1 MEAKILEFCRLLRRG
16 GVNISFTQIADVLR
30 AVSEVGFCQDDFYI
44 ALCSILI
51 ADRADKPLFDRLF
64 RLFFLSLH
72 RQGRVPSGRGAEEH
86 EPGPAESAEPVSV
99 HAELAQ
105 QADGSGMGRGAGASP
120 AILLIKAIRERNRL
134 LLERL
139 AQVAVKSLG
148 PLARTD
154 LQHMDNTVVQAKVA
168 IGWYEAVNR
177 LERAKGLENISETV
191 YAGWTVNL
199 GWLEHR
205 IEQLLEDLFV
215 SMFGNEAIEEIAG
228 AANLKEKEFYRLDNL
243 EVDEIRRRIT
253 KLARKLASKYAR
265 RYKRAKR
272 GEIDLRRTVRQALL
286 TGGTP
291 VRLRY
296 RQKKISKPE
305 LAILCDVSGSVAVF
319 SEFMLQLVYTIQNRF
334 RWVRSFLF
342 VDVVDEATPYF
353 KNEDIEAALGDAFA
367 KTYFSYSGFSDY
379 GRVFTLFANNY
390 LAGLSSRSTLIIL
403 GDARNNW
410 RLAEKDYLQKVS
422 ENVRRII
429 WFNPQPR
436 DNWDKEDSIMGVY
449 APYCRQ
455 VFECRNLRQLEE
467 VIEAI
472 L

>member
-16 GVNISFTQIADVLR
+16 GVSISFIQIADALR
-30 AVSEVGFCQDDFYI
+30 AVSEVGFCQDDFHI
-44 ALCSILI
+44 ALCSVLI

-72 RQGRVPSGRGAEEH
+72 KQGTDGAEEDKSS
-86 EPGPAESAEPVSV
+86 PTDNAGPEGLP
-99 HAELAQ
+99 AELAQ

-120 AILLIKAIRERNRL
+120 AILLIKAVREHNRL

-148 PLARTD
+148 PVSRTN
-154 LQHMDNTVVQAKVA
+154 LQYMDSTVVQAKVA

-177 LERAKGLENISETV
+177 LERAKGLENIGETV
-191 YAGWTVNL
+191 YAEWTDSL
-199 GWLEHR
+199 DWLEHR

-228 AANLKEKEFYRLDNL
+228 AANLKEKEFYRLGNL

-265 RYKRAKR
+265 RYRRAKR
-272 GEIDLRRTVRQALL
+272 GEIDLRRTARQALL
-286 TGGTP
+286 TGGMP

-305 LAILCDVSGSVAVF
+305 LAVLCDVSGSVAVF

-379 GRVFTLFANNY
+379 GRVFTQFANNY
-390 LAGLSSRSTLIIL
+390 LAGLSPRSTLIIL

-410 RLAEKDYLQKVS
+410 RLPEKDYLQKIS
-422 ENVRRII
+422 EHVRRII

-436 DNWDKEDSIMGVY
+436 DNWDKEDSIMSVY

-455 VFECRNLRQLEE
+455 VFECRNLRQLEK

>member
-16 GVNISFTQIADVLR
+16 GVNVSFTQIADTLR
-30 AVSEVGFCQDDFYI
+30 AVSMVGFCQNDFHT

-51 ADRADKPLFDRLF
+51 ADHADKPLFDRLF
-64 RLFFLSLH
+64 RLYFLSMNK
-72 RQGRVPSGRGAEEH
+72 QGTDDAEVEKSTPADGAGLEGL
-86 EPGPAESAEPVSV
+86 P
-99 HAELAQ
+99 AELAQ

-120 AILLIKAIRERNRL
+120 VLLLIRAVRENNRL

-148 PLARTD
+148 PASRTN
-154 LQHMDNTVVQAKVA
+154 LQHMDNAVVQAKVA
-168 IGWYEAVNR
+168 IGWYEAVSR
-177 LERAKGLENISETV
+177 LERARGLENISETV
-191 YAGWTVNL
+191 YAGWTDRL
-199 GWLEHR
+199 GWLEQK
-205 IEQLLEDLFV
+205 IEQLLEDILV
-215 SMFGNEAIEEIAG
+215 STFGNEAIEEIAG
-228 AANLKEKEFYRLDNL
+228 SANLKEKEFYRLDNL
-243 EVDEIRRRIT
+243 EIKEIRSRIT

-265 RYKRAKR
+265 RYRRSRR

-305 LAILCDVSGSVAVF
+305 LAVLCDISGSVTVF

-353 KNEDIEAALGDAFA
+353 KNEDIEAALGETFA
-367 KTYFSYSGFSDY
+367 RTYFSYSGFSDY
-379 GRVFTLFANNY
+379 GRVFTQFANNY
-390 LAGLSSRSTLIIL
+390 LAGLSPRSTLIIL
-403 GDARNNW
+403 GDARSNW
-410 RLAEKDYLQKVS
+410 RLPEKDYLQKIS
-422 ENVRRII
+422 EHVRRVI

-436 DNWDKEDSIMGVY
+436 DNWDREDSIMGVY
-449 APYCRQ
+449 APYCSQ
-455 VFECRNLRQLEE
+455 VFECRNLRQLED

>member
-1 MEAKILEFCRLLRRG
+1 MVAKILEFCRLLRRG
-16 GVNISFTQIADVLR
+16 GVNISFTQIADALR
-30 AVSEVGFCQDDFYI
+30 AVSEAGFCQEDFHI

-64 RLFFLSLH
+64 RLFFLSLQ
-72 RQGRVPSGRGAEEH
+72 RQGVLSERGSEEY
-86 EPGPAESAEPVSV
+86 EPGPADSEGPISL

-105 QADGSGMGRGAGASP
+105 QADGSGIGHGAGASP
-120 AILLIKAIRERNRL
+120 AILLIRAIRERNRL

-139 AQVAVKSLG
+139 AQLAVKSLG

-191 YAGWTVNL
+191 YAGWTANL

-215 SMFGNEAIEEIAG
+215 SMFGNEAIEEIAD

-243 EVDEIRRRIT
+243 EIDDIRRRIT
-253 KLARKLASKYAR
+253 RLARKLASKYSR
-265 RYKRAKR
+265 RYQRAKH
-272 GEIDLRRTVRQALL
+272 GEIDLRRTARQALL

-291 VRLRY
+291 VQLRY

-305 LAILCDVSGSVAVF
+305 LAVLCDVSGSVAVF

-367 KTYFSYSGFSDY
+367 NTYFSYSGFSDY

-390 LAGLSSRSTLIIL
+390 LAGLSPRSTLIIL

-410 RLAEKDYLQKVS
+410 RLAEKDYLQKIS
-422 ENVRRII
+422 EHVRRII

-436 DNWDKEDSIMGVY
+436 DHWDKEDSIMRVY

>member
-1 MEAKILEFCRLLRRG
+1 METKILEFCRLLRRG
-16 GVNISFTQIADVLR
+16 GVNISFTQIADALR
-30 AVSEVGFCQDDFYI
+30 AVSEVGFCQEDFRI

-51 ADRADKPLFDRLF
+51 ADRIDKPLFDRLF

-72 RQGRVPSGRGAEEH
+72 RQGADGAGEDESSAADSV
-86 EPGPAESAEPVSV
+86 GPEGLP
-99 HAELAQ
+99 AELAQ
-105 QADGSGMGRGAGASP
+105 QADGTGMGRGAGASP
-120 AILLIKAIRERNRL
+120 AILLIRAVRENNRL

-139 AQVAVKSLG
+139 AQLAVKSLG
-148 PLARTD
+148 PVSRTNI
-154 LQHMDNTVVQAKVA
+154 QHMDTIIVQAKVA

-177 LERAKGLENISETV
+177 LERARGLENIDETV
-191 YAGWTVNL
+191 YTGWTDSL

-205 IEQLLEDLFV
+205 IEQLLDDIFV
-215 SMFGNEAIEEIAG
+215 GMFGSEAIEDMAV

-253 KLARKLASKYAR
+253 RLARKLASKYSR
-265 RYKRAKR
+265 RYRRAKS

-305 LAILCDVSGSVAVF
+305 LAVLCDVSGSVAMF

-353 KNEDIEAALGDAFA
+353 KNGEIEAALGEAFA
-367 KTYFSYSGFSDY
+367 RAYFSYSGFSDY
-379 GRVFTLFANNY
+379 GRVFTQFADNY
-390 LAGLSSRSTLIIL
+390 LAGLSPRSTMIIL

-410 RLAEKDYLQKVS
+410 RLPEKDYLQKIS
-422 ENVRRII
+422 EHVRRII

-436 DNWDKEDSIMGVY
+436 ENWDKDDSIMRLY

>member
-16 GVNISFTQIADVLR
+16 GVNVSFTQIADTLR
-30 AVSEVGFCQDDFYI
+30 AVSVLGFCQNDFHI

-64 RLFFLSLH
+64 RLFFLSMNKQRTH
-72 RQGRVPSGRGAEEH
+72 AAEDEKST
-86 EPGPAESAEPVSV
+86 PADSAGLEGLP
-99 HAELAQ
+99 AELAQ

-120 AILLIKAIRERNRL
+120 AILLVRAVRENNRL

-148 PLARTD
+148 PASRTN
-154 LQHMDNTVVQAKVA
+154 LQQMDNAVVQAKVA

-177 LERAKGLENISETV
+177 LERAKGLENIGETV
-191 YAGWTVNL
+191 YAGWTDSL
-199 GWLEHR
+199 GWLEQK
-205 IEQLLEDLFV
+205 IEQLLEDILV

-243 EVDEIRRRIT
+243 EIDEIRRRIT

-265 RYKRAKR
+265 RYRRSKR

-305 LAILCDVSGSVAVF
+305 LAVLCDISGSVAVF

-353 KNEDIEAALGDAFA
+353 KNEDIEAALGEAFA
-367 KTYFSYSGFSDY
+367 RTYFSYSGFSDY
-379 GRVFTLFANNY
+379 GRVFTQFANNY
-390 LAGLSSRSTLIIL
+390 LAGLSPRSTLIIL
-403 GDARNNW
+403 GDARSNW
-410 RLAEKDYLQKVS
+410 RLPEKDYLQKIS
-422 ENVRRII
+422 EHVRRII

-436 DNWDKEDSIMGVY
+436 DNWDKEDSIMSVY

-455 VFECRNLRQLEE
+455 VFECRNLRQLED
-467 VIEAI
+467 VIESI

>member
-1 MEAKILEFCRLLRRG
+1 MNKQRTPDAEDEKSTPADSAGLEGL
-16 GVNISFTQIADVLR
+16 
-30 AVSEVGFCQDDFYI
+30 
-44 ALCSILI
+44 
-51 ADRADKPLFDRLF
+51 P
-64 RLFFLSLH
+64 
-72 RQGRVPSGRGAEEH
+72 
-86 EPGPAESAEPVSV
+86 
-99 HAELAQ
+99 AELAQ

-120 AILLIKAIRERNRL
+120 AILLVRAVRENNRL

-148 PLARTD
+148 PASRTN
-154 LQHMDNTVVQAKVA
+154 LQQMDNAVVQAKVA

-177 LERAKGLENISETV
+177 LERAKGLENIGETV
-191 YAGWTVNL
+191 YAGWTDSL
-199 GWLEHR
+199 GWLEQK
-205 IEQLLEDLFV
+205 IEQLLEDILV
-215 SMFGNEAIEEIAG
+215 STFGNEAIEEIAG
-228 AANLKEKEFYRLDNL
+228 AANLKEKEFYRLDNM
-243 EVDEIRRRIT
+243 EIDEIRRRIT

-265 RYKRAKR
+265 RYRRSKR

-305 LAILCDVSGSVAVF
+305 LAVLCDISGSVAVF

-353 KNEDIEAALGDAFA
+353 KNEDIEAALGEAFA
-367 KTYFSYSGFSDY
+367 RTYFSYSGFSDY
-379 GRVFTLFANNY
+379 GRVFTQFATNY
-390 LAGLSSRSTLIIL
+390 LAGLSPRSTLIIL
-403 GDARNNW
+403 GDARSNW
-410 RLAEKDYLQKVS
+410 RLPEKDYLQKIS
-422 ENVRRII
+422 EHVRRII

-436 DNWDKEDSIMGVY
+436 DNWDKEDSIMSVY

-455 VFECRNLRQLEE
+455 VFECRNLRQLEDA
-467 VIEAI
+467 IESI

>member
-16 GVNISFTQIADVLR
+16 GIKISLTQIADALR
-30 AVSEVGFCQDDFYI
+30 AVSEVGFCQDDFYV
-44 ALCSILI
+44 ALSSILN

-72 RQGRVPSGRGAEEH
+72 RQSADTFGEH
-86 EPGPAESAEPVSV
+86 EPVSADSAGPAVPI
-99 HAELAQ
+99 AELAQ

-120 AILLIKAIRERNRL
+120 AILLIKAVREHNRL

-148 PLARTD
+148 PVDRTD

-177 LERAKGLENISETV
+177 LERAKEMEKIGEMV
-191 YAGWTVNL
+191 YIGWTASL
-199 GWLEHR
+199 DWLESR
-205 IEQLLEDLFV
+205 IEQLLEDMLVQLFG
-215 SMFGNEAIEEIAG
+215 SEAIEEIAD
-228 AANLKEKEFYRLDNL
+228 AANLREKEFYRLENL
-243 EVDEIRRRIT
+243 EIDEIRRRIT
-253 KLARKLASKYAR
+253 KLARRLASKYAR
-265 RYKRAKR
+265 RYRPAKR
-272 GEIDLRRTVRQALL
+272 GEIDMRRTARQALM

-305 LAILCDVSGSVAVF
+305 LAVLCDVSGSVAVF

-342 VDVVDEATPYF
+342 VDVVDEATAYF
-353 KNEDIEAALGDAFA
+353 KNEDIEAALGEAFA
-367 KTYFSYSGFSDY
+367 RTYFSYSGFSDY
-379 GRVFTLFANNY
+379 GRVFTLFTNNY
-390 LAGLSSRSTLIIL
+390 LAGLSPRSTLIIL
-403 GDARNNW
+403 GDARNNY
-410 RLAEKDYLQKVS
+410 RLAEKDYFQKIA
-422 ENVRRII
+422 EHVRRII

-436 DNWDKEDSIMGVY
+436 DNWDKEDCIMNTY

-455 VFECRNLRQLEE
+455 AFECRNLRQLEE

>member
-16 GVNISFTQIADVLR
+16 GIAISFIQIADALR
-30 AVSEVGFCQDDFYI
+30 AVSEVGFCQGNFQI

-51 ADRADKPLFDRLF
+51 TDRAEKPLFDRLF

-72 RQGRVPSGRGAEEH
+72 K
-86 EPGPAESAEPVSV
+86 PGLDTSLEDRSDPVISPGLIEMP
-99 HAELAQ
+99 AELAQ

-120 AILLIKAIRERNRL
+120 AILLIKAVREHNRL

-139 AQVAVKSLG
+139 AQLAVKSLG
-148 PLARTD
+148 PVSRAN
-154 LQHMDNTVVQAKVA
+154 LQQMDNTVVQAKVA

-177 LERAKGLENISETV
+177 LERAKGLESISEST
-191 YAGWTVNL
+191 YTKWTDSL
-199 GWLEHR
+199 GWLELR
-205 IEQLLEDLFV
+205 IKQLLEDTLV
-215 SMFGNEAIEEIAG
+215 AIFGNEAVEEIAS

-265 RYKRAKR
+265 RYRRAKR
-272 GEIDLRRTVRQALL
+272 GEIDMKRTARQALL

-291 VRLRY
+291 VRLRF
-296 RQKKISKPE
+296 RKKKISKPE
-305 LAILCDVSGSVAVF
+305 LAVLCDVSGSVAVF

-353 KNEDIEAALGDAFA
+353 KHEDIELALGESFA

-379 GRVFTLFANNY
+379 GRVFTQFANNY
-390 LAGLSSRSTLIIL
+390 LNGLSPRSTLIIL

-410 RLAEKDYLQKVS
+410 KLPEKDYLQKIS
-422 ENVRRII
+422 EHVRRII

-436 DNWDKEDSIMGVY
+436 DNWDREDSIMSVY

-472 L
+472 M

>member
-16 GVNISFTQIADVLR
+16 GINISFTQITDALR
-30 AVSEVGFCQDDFYI
+30 AVSEVGFCWDDFYI
-44 ALCSILI
+44 AMSSLLI
-51 ADRADKPLFDRLF
+51 ADHADKPLFDRLF

-72 RQGRVPSGRGAEEH
+72 RQESFDGNESISLKNTGP
-86 EPGPAESAEPVSV
+86 PGLP
-99 HAELAQ
+99 AELAQ
-105 QADGSGMGRGAGASP
+105 QADGTGMGRGAGASP
-120 AILLIKAIRERNRL
+120 FMLVIKAVRENNRV
-134 LLERL
+134 LLEQL
-139 AQVAVKSLG
+139 AQLALKSLG
-148 PLARTD
+148 ALNRTD
-154 LQHMDNTVVQAKVA
+154 LQQLDSRLVQAKVA

-177 LERAKGLENISETV
+177 LERAKVLENISETV
-191 YAGWTVNL
+191 YDEWTARL

-205 IEQLLEDLFV
+205 IEQLLEDILV
-215 SMFGNEAIEEIAG
+215 SMFGNEALEEIAG
-228 AANLKEKEFYRLDNL
+228 AANLKEKEFYKLDNL

-265 RYKRAKR
+265 RYRRAKH
-272 GEIDLRRTVRQALL
+272 GEIDLRRTARQALL

-305 LAILCDVSGSVAVF
+305 LAVLCDVSGSVAMF

-342 VDVVDEATPYF
+342 VDVVDEATPFF

-390 LAGLSSRSTLIIL
+390 LAGLSPRSTLIIL

-410 RLAEKDYLQKVS
+410 RLAEKDYLQKIS
-422 ENVRRII
+422 EHVRRII
-429 WFNPQPR
+429 WFNPQPG
-436 DNWDKEDSIMGVY
+436 DNWDKEDSIMHVY